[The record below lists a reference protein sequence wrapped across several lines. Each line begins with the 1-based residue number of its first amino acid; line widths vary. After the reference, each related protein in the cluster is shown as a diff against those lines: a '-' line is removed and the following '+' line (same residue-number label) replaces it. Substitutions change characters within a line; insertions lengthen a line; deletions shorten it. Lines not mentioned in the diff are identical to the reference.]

1 MPKEIPNRYAMDK
14 RRFGKTELKLAV
26 FSLGT
31 MRCLGSPQIMAAT
44 VNRALELGINH
55 LETAPSYGKSEV
67 YLGQALKNI
76 PRQQFFLTSKVL
88 PVDNFAEIV
97 AQSLNRLGVD
107 YLDCLAIHGI
117 NTFEHLQWVEKNY
130 PALMALK
137 AAGKFRHLGFSS
149 HGSLELVLA
158 TLQTQFFAFANLHY
172 YYFDQR
178 LAPAIAL
185 AHQLDLGIFI
195 ISPADKGGQLHTPP
209 PSLEKLCQP
218 LSPLE
223 LGYRFLLSDPRI
235 TTLSWGAAHPGE
247 LEPVHLWGQQTQ
259 PLSVAEEA
267 ILESLQRELEQKLGA
282 ELCRQCYACLPC
294 PELIPIPTL
303 LRLRNLAMA
312 YDMNGFAQYRYQML
326 ERAGHWFPGRR
337 GDRCTDCGDCLPR
350 CPQQLNI
357 PALVKDAHRRFQGP
371 QGRRLWEL

>member
-1 MPKEIPNRYAMDK
+1 MPKEIPRNLAMDK
-14 RRFGKTELKLAV
+14 RRFGRTELKLAV

-31 MRCLGSPQIMAAT
+31 MRCLGSPQIMVAT

-55 LETAPSYGKSEV
+55 LETAPSYGKSEL
-67 YLGQALKNI
+67 YLGQALKNV

-88 PVDNFAEIV
+88 PADNFAEIV
-97 AQSLNRLGVD
+97 EQSLTRLGVD

-130 PALMALK
+130 LTLIGLQ
-137 AAGKFRHLGFSS
+137 AAGKFQHLGFSS

-158 TLQTQFFAFANLHY
+158 TLRTQFFAFANLHY

-195 ISPADKGGQLHTPP
+195 ISPADKGGQLYTPP
-209 PSLEKLCQP
+209 ETLKKLCAP

-235 TTLSWGAAHPGE
+235 TTLSMGPANPKE
-247 LEPVHLWGQQTQ
+247 LELASLWGQQTQ
-259 PLSVAEEA
+259 PLSVQEQA
-267 ILESLQRELEQKLGA
+267 IFQRLQTQLEQKLGPD
-282 ELCRQCYACLPC
+282 LCRQCYACLPC
-294 PELIPIPTL
+294 PEDIPIPTL
-303 LRLRNLAMA
+303 LRLRNLAIT
-312 YDMNGFAQYRYQML
+312 YDMNGFARYRYQML
-326 ERAGHWFPGRR
+326 ERAGHWFPGRQ

-357 PALVKDAHRRFQGP
+357 PALVRDAHHRFHSL